1 MEKKLKVFTA
11 FSGYDSQLMA
21 LDRLQ
26 IDYDCVG
33 WSEIDKYAIQAHN
46 ALYPQYAERNYG
58 DISKINW
65 VNVPDFDLF
74 TMSSPCFVK
83 GTLVLTN
90 SGYKK
95 IDEITNSDLVLT
107 HTNTFQKVAKPMHHT
122 YNGFMYTIRSMMSS
136 DIQCT
141 NEHPFYVREMYRA
154 GRKSERKWL
163 EPKWVKAEDL
173 TPKTFLGYAIN
184 TESSLPK
191 WDGIINNM
199 WGRNVMQN
207 NISSKFTNT
216 YFWYLMG
223 RYVGDGWKK
232 NGKSGSGII
241 ICCGGRNED
250 KLKQAILKSEYNYNI
265 STDRS
270 VNKYTICSNE
280 LNKFVNR
287 YGYYAHGKQIDFE
300 TMALPTYLLKS
311 FIDGYIDSDG
321 CYTNN
326 EYKISSVSKTLITGL
341 VQCIAKVYKCHVKL
355 NYCKRKPRCVIEGRT
370 VNQRD
375 TYTAVWHTDRRKQD
389 HAIYENGYIWY
400 PISSI
405 NKEYVN
411 LDVFNMEVSIDNS
424 YTANGAIVHNCQDFS
439 NAGLQR
445 GGEEGSGTRSSLLWE
460 CRKAIEIKR
469 PKYILFENVKALVT
483 SKFVKG
489 FNKWQ
494 KELEQYGYTNF
505 CQVLNA
511 KDYGVPQNR
520 ERIFMVSILGDAHYN
535 FPKGFKLGK
544 RLREVLD
551 DSVDEKYYLSG
562 KAMSYINVRIG
573 IYVPDS
579 YLLGYTRDNKG
590 NIIDRHPINVSNTI
604 HTSSGSGGNT
614 DQFVVEPKIM
624 QHNYRIRKLTEREC
638 FRLMGV
644 SEHDIDKIK
653 QAGISRTQQYKMAG
667 NSIVVDVLVAIFNKL
682 LVEKHAE
689 NQLSLF

>member
-74 TMSSPCFVK
+74 TMSSPC
-83 GTLVLTN
+83 
-90 SGYKK
+90 
-95 IDEITNSDLVLT
+95 
-107 HTNTFQKVAKPMHHT
+107 
-122 YNGFMYTIRSMMSS
+122 
-136 DIQCT
+136 
-141 NEHPFYVREMYRA
+141 
-154 GRKSERKWL
+154 
-163 EPKWVKAEDL
+163 
-173 TPKTFLGYAIN
+173 
-184 TESSLPK
+184 
-191 WDGIINNM
+191 
-199 WGRNVMQN
+199 
-207 NISSKFTNT
+207 
-216 YFWYLMG
+216 
-223 RYVGDGWKK
+223 
-232 NGKSGSGII
+232 
-241 ICCGGRNED
+241 
-250 KLKQAILKSEYNYNI
+250 
-265 STDRS
+265 
-270 VNKYTICSNE
+270 
-280 LNKFVNR
+280 
-287 YGYYAHGKQIDFE
+287 
-300 TMALPTYLLKS
+300 
-311 FIDGYIDSDG
+311 
-321 CYTNN
+321 
-326 EYKISSVSKTLITGL
+326 
-341 VQCIAKVYKCHVKL
+341 
-355 NYCKRKPRCVIEGRT
+355 
-370 VNQRD
+370 
-375 TYTAVWHTDRRKQD
+375 
-389 HAIYENGYIWY
+389 
-400 PISSI
+400 
-405 NKEYVN
+405 
-411 LDVFNMEVSIDNS
+411 
-424 YTANGAIVHNCQDFS
+424 QDFS

-483 SKFVKG
+483 SKYVNG

-520 ERIFMVSILGDAHYN
+520 ERIFMVSILNCECPYY
-535 FPKGFKLGK
+535 FPKPIKLGK